1 MERLKTFFTDDG
13 NLKAITFGLMV
24 GTSLMALVSVAAL
37 IELEWSG
44 TRTIANFF
52 GFENIKQNVAVDLA
66 LVFMSAVLYW
76 AECHRVEHNCI
87 MRLIELQNEK
97 IDCYSRHVDK
107 LTSALLMAIKQ
118 HVETTKTEE
127 KENEK

>member
-1 MERLKTFFTDDG
+1 MGKIKNFFTDDD
-13 NLKAITFGLMV
+13 NLKAIMFGLMV
-24 GTSLMALVSVAAL
+24 GASLTASTAVAAL
-37 IELEWSG
+37 IEFEWSG
-44 TRTIANFF
+44 TRAIADFF
-52 GFENIKQNVAVDLA
+52 GFENIKQVVAVYLA
-66 LVFMSAVLYW
+66 LAFMSAVSYW
-76 AECHRVEHNCI
+76 MECHRVEHKCI